1 MLKTHSLLPTC
12 LLALVCSLC
21 GTVCNAQNR
30 DERTADR
37 ITVMTYN
44 AHHGVGEDDRA
55 DYARLG
61 EVIRRTGAG
70 YVAVQEIDSATGR
83 SMRRD
88 VLRELAIETGLYP
101 TFAKAISYDGGSYG
115 VGILSRERP
124 LAVRRLPLPGS
135 EEQRV
140 LLIAEF
146 SRFVLGCTHLSLTE
160 ADRLASVELLCA
172 EAQRYDKP
180 FLLAG
185 DWNDQPDS
193 PFLKAMGS
201 HFTLLSPTDKPTF
214 PAGKPTECIDYIA
227 VATSGSGPLVQLS
240 SHVVNAPA
248 ASDHRPVVATVQFKT
263 PSERLIP
270 QRPYL
275 QNPSSEGIS
284 VLFQTSTPAHAWVEY
299 GTDTLHLKRARTLLG
314 GQAVCH
320 DIEHKI
326 RLDSLQPGQTY
337 YYRVCAQ
344 EIIEYKSY
352 SKKFGETG
360 RTPFYR
366 FTLPSP
372 DAEDFTVLVLNDLH
386 DNPPTIKAFSK
397 LAKEIPH
404 DFIVFNGDCLPEP
417 SSRHHA
423 IRQIHTLADAFGA
436 AQVPVFFLRGN
447 HEIRNAYSAG
457 MPSLLDNPGG
467 HTYGAFS
474 WGDTRFVM
482 LDCGEDK
489 PDDHW
494 VYYGLNDFTQFRHEQ
509 ADFLKREI
517 ASKDFRKTKRHVLIH
532 HIPVWGN
539 TDKYQPCTE
548 LWAPI
553 LRKSG
558 FDLNLCGHTHK
569 YAKHLP
575 GDATNPPFPVFVG
588 GGYEPDGAT
597 MMVLTKRGKTL
608 LLRVLD
614 TSGKETDRLELT
626 R

>member
-1 MLKTHSLLPTC
+1 MLKMHSLLPTC
-12 LLALVCSLC
+12 LLALACSLH
-21 GTVCNAQNR
+21 GTACHAQKQATQTANR
-30 DERTADR
+30 L
-37 ITVMTYN
+37 TVMTYN
-44 AHHGVGEDDRA
+44 VHHGAGEDDRT

-70 YVAVQEIDSATGR
+70 YVAVQEIDSVTGR
-83 SMRRD
+83 SMKRN

-124 LAVRRLPLPGS
+124 LAVRRLPLPGR

-140 LLIAEF
+140 LLVAEF
-146 SRFVLGCTHLSLTE
+146 SRFVLGCTHFSLTE
-160 ADRLASVELLCA
+160 ADRMASVELLRA
-172 EAQRYDKP
+172 EAQRHGKP

-193 PFLKAMGS
+193 PFLKAMGR
-201 HFTLLSPTDKPTF
+201 HFTVLSPTDKPTY

-227 VATSGSGPLVQLS
+227 LASGNDALVKLS

-248 ASDHRPVVATVQFKT
+248 ASDHRPVVATLQFKT
-263 PSERLIP
+263 PAEQLIP
-270 QRPYL
+270 RRPYL
-275 QNPSSEGIS
+275 QNPSVGGIS
-284 VLFQTSTPAHAWVEY
+284 ILFQTSTPAHAWVEY

-320 DIEHKI
+320 DIEHKV

-344 EIIEYKSY
+344 EIIDYKSY

-360 RTPFYR
+360 HTPFYR

-372 DAEDFTVLVLNDLH
+372 EVEDFTALVFNDLH
-386 DNPPTIKAFSK
+386 DNTPTIEAFSK
-397 LAKEIPH
+397 LAKEVPH

-417 SSRHHA
+417 ANRDHA
-423 IRQIHTLADAFGA
+423 IRLIHSLADAFDA

-467 HTYGAFS
+467 HTYGALS

-509 ADFLKREI
+509 ADFLKQEI
-517 ASKDFRKTKRHVLIH
+517 RSKAFRKAKRHVLIH
-532 HIPVWGN
+532 HIPIWGN
-539 TDKYQPCTE
+539 TDKYQPCTT

-558 FDLNLCGHTHK
+558 FDLNLCAHTHE

-575 GDATNPPFPVFVG
+575 GDAVNPPYPVFVG
-588 GGYEPDGAT
+588 GGYDLRSAT
-597 MMVLTKRGKTL
+597 MMVLSKRGKTL
-608 LLRVLD
+608 HLRVIN
-614 TSGKETDRLELT
+614 TNGEETDRLELT